1 MYRYAISVRL
11 AGGLGDGARSCR
23 QTDNSASCQLLW
35 EGWASAAETFCLGP
49 SFSWGDLQGET
60 VKDEVEG
67 SFSGFLPPFWGEL
80 L

>member
-1 MYRYAISVRL
+1 M
-11 AGGLGDGARSCR
+11 
-23 QTDNSASCQLLW
+23 QTDRQFCCQLLW

-49 SFSWGDLQGET
+49 SFSWGDLQVET

-67 SFSGFLPPFWGEL
+67 FFSDFLPPLLGEL